1 MVGRYG
7 GEEFILILKNQSL
20 EQAIEVAERC
30 RLAISE
36 AETMIANHQMLKISA
51 SFGVAT
57 AIEGTPSAVVTR
69 MADQALYM
77 AKQQGRNQ
85 VRSFREL
92 KLAED

>member
-36 AETMIANHQMLKISA
+36 AETMIANHQMLKINA

-57 AIEGTPSAVVTR
+57 AIEGTSSAVVTR

-92 KLAED
+92 NLAED